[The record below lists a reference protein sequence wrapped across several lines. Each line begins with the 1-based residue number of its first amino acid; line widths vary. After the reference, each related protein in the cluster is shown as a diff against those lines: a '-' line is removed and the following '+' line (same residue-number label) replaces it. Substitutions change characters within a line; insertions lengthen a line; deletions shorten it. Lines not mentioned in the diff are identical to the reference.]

1 MQFCDNTSLHD
12 VQSSMQEIAPGKI
25 EAAAMQLY
33 RLGLLQSNDAS
44 RPSTQ
49 QETNH
54 TLTAWL
60 HVTNACNLSC
70 QYCYIRKSNESMAQD
85 TAIESVNAVFRSA
98 SKHNFKRVRL
108 KYAGGE
114 ASLHM
119 LRVMAVHDYAV
130 QMAQQH
136 DLLFSAALLTNG
148 VVLTQHAV
156 ENLKQRNISVSISLD
171 GIGADHDSQR
181 SFRSGHGSFKYINTT
196 IHRLLDNGIAPHIMV
211 TVSQRSLGGL
221 NDLLNYILDL
231 GLSFSLSYYRD
242 HENALDHQ
250 SLQFGEQQ
258 MIDAMRSAF
267 KSIEQKLPRRS
278 LLGSLIDKANM
289 TSSHQHT
296 CGVGNNYLVIDQ
308 GGKVAKCQAHIQ
320 HTVSTVTA
328 DDPLQVVR
336 ADRHGIQNLP
346 VDEKEGCRTCDWR
359 YWCGGGCPLLTY
371 RVTHRYDIK
380 SPNCNIYRA
389 LFPEALHL
397 EGLRLLK
404 YETPTVF

>member
-1 MQFCDNTSLHD
+1 
-12 VQSSMQEIAPGKI
+12 
-25 EAAAMQLY
+25 
-33 RLGLLQSNDAS
+33 
-44 RPSTQ
+44 
-49 QETNH
+49 
-54 TLTAWL
+54 
-60 HVTNACNLSC
+60 
-70 QYCYIRKSNESMAQD
+70 
-85 TAIESVNAVFRSA
+85 
-98 SKHNFKRVRL
+98 
-108 KYAGGE
+108 
-114 ASLHM
+114 
-119 LRVMAVHDYAV
+119 
-130 QMAQQH
+130 
-136 DLLFSAALLTNG
+136 
-148 VVLTQHAV
+148 
-156 ENLKQRNISVSISLD
+156 
-171 GIGADHDSQR
+171 
-181 SFRSGHGSFKYINTT
+181 
-196 IHRLLDNGIAPHIMV
+196 
-211 TVSQRSLGGL
+211 L

>member
-1 MQFCDNTSLHD
+1 
-12 VQSSMQEIAPGKI
+12 
-25 EAAAMQLY
+25 
-33 RLGLLQSNDAS
+33 
-44 RPSTQ
+44 
-49 QETNH
+49 
-54 TLTAWL
+54 
-60 HVTNACNLSC
+60 
-70 QYCYIRKSNESMAQD
+70 MAQD